1 MESID
6 LKKRPDKQQFEE
18 LFERLDPDRDG
29 RVEVAD
35 LHKLV
40 KALEMR
46 PETRDEEDEGGWQE
60 ETVKEAVAGEPPP
73 CEAKAKKEA
82 GKRARKEAQREARKG
97 GAAS

>member
-1 MESID
+1 
-6 LKKRPDKQQFEE
+6 
-18 LFERLDPDRDG
+18 
-29 RVEVAD
+29 
-35 LHKLV
+35 
-40 KALEMR
+40 MR

-60 ETVKEAVAGEPPP
+60 EAVAGEPPP